1 MVRLADVAREAGV
14 SIGLVSRILND
25 DPALRA
31 TDETQRRVKKVA
43 DALGYQPHYAAR
55 ALRLAR
61 TNTIALALPV
71 LTNPIFGPMLR
82 GVEDEARK
90 LGYTLLLARSESLGE
105 RRELS
110 SLVSEGRVDGFLL
123 QGRDDENDADLAAR
137 VGRAPVVLIN
147 SRLPERP
154 GSVMIDD
161 VLAASLATE
170 HLLEHGHRRLA
181 MVNGLPTSETARRR
195 QIGFTTSAERAGLN
209 AARLPVTH
217 EGYDPGSAAAAVAAL
232 FARRSER
239 TRPTGLVVANVNASL
254 AVLTA
259 LRSRGLRTP
268 EDVSVVAIQDAWTA
282 NHSWPPVNTIKLP
295 VYEQGRQSLAM
306 LHDALN
312 GQPMTD
318 VIVDVAP
325 ELVVRASVGPA
336 PASPRTAAPARSSRP
351 EPAAQ
356 PEPAMPP
363 SRTVRAGRRAAA
375 PSRAG

>member
-1 MVRLADVAREAGV
+1 MVRLADIAREAGV

-31 TDETQRRVKKVA
+31 TKETRQRVQKVA
-43 DALGYQPHYAAR
+43 DTLGYQPHYAAR

-61 TNTIALALPV
+61 TNTIALVLPV

-82 GVEDEARK
+82 GVEEEAGR

-110 SLVSEGRVDGFLL
+110 SLVVEGRVDGFLL
-123 QGRDDENDADLAAR
+123 QGRDDETDVDLAAR

-161 VLAASLATE
+161 RLAAELATE
-170 HLLEHGHRRLA
+170 HLLAHGHRRLA
-181 MVNGLPTSETARRR
+181 MVNGLPASETARRR
-195 QIGFTTSAERAGLN
+195 QVGFTTAVERAGLDP
-209 AARLPVTH
+209 ARLPVTH
-217 EGYDPGSAAAAVAAL
+217 EGYDPGSAHAAVTQL
-232 FARRSER
+232 FQRRSER

-254 AVLTA
+254 AVLTE
-259 LRSRGLRTP
+259 LRARGLRTP

-282 NHSWPPVNTIKLP
+282 NHSWPPVSTIRLP

-312 GQPMTD
+312 GQAMSD

-325 ELVVRASVGPA
+325 ELVERASVGPA
-336 PASPRTAAPARSSRP
+336 PAVPD
-351 EPAAQ
+351 
-356 PEPAMPP
+356 
-363 SRTVRAGRRAAA
+363 GRRTH
-375 PSRAG
+375 PVTAGK

>member
-31 TDETQRRVKKVA
+31 TDETQRRVRKVA

-170 HLLEHGHRRLA
+170 HLLAHGHRRLA

-195 QIGFTTSAERAGLN
+195 QIGFTTTAERAGLN
-209 AARLPVTH
+209 PARLPVTH

-232 FARRSER
+232 YTRRSER

-259 LRSRGLRTP
+259 LRARGLRTP
-268 EDVSVVAIQDAWTA
+268 EDVSVVALQDAWTA

-306 LHDALN
+306 LHGALN

-336 PASPRTAAPARSSRP
+336 PTTPRTAAPGRP
-351 EPAAQ
+351 EQ
-356 PEPAMPP
+356 PEQASQP